1 MNLRHCIPEARRLFL
16 PKLRSMLALA
26 AFALAWAT
34 VPGFEHDALCR
45 PGKGLDIAQFKES
58 SRILIG
64 KLPAMVTPRRE
75 FTLKASSSGLLDLY
89 VEAKPGYFK
98 AGDRLGGVDVERLS
112 LDAELL
118 TLGESLLR
126 EKEIPEWHL
135 QRKSMIKQLKQQ
147 QSTLNSENNLLQQM
161 IEDPEKYKDLLGKG
175 TGKEFMDEQSL
186 AKYAAELEAYLLKVD
201 QVLDFAQSK
210 RQEELE
216 LGELLKKFE
225 LKKLQFQ
232 LRQKEAY
239 LTVPF
244 DGEVQFLFPYV
255 AGEKNYVG
263 AGTEI
268 ALVRDKTEIFA
279 QVPILD
285 SDWRLLDKSRLEL
298 ELKTSAGVSQADY
311 SQSSKQESG
320 GKERL
325 VYTFKFSPADSPLLG
340 NLLGGSV
347 EAKLFYGLER
357 TAHLIPKFL
366 LVSANPDAFRNGGW
380 VGLVKE
386 VLPEHELV
394 HVGLNSV
401 AVASRKKP

>member
-1 MNLRHCIPEARRLFL
+1 MIKSLSV
-16 PKLRSMLALA
+16 RSCLL
-26 AFALAWAT
+26 FALAWASI
-34 VPGFEHDALCR
+34 PGFEGEAEGR
-45 PGKGLDIAQFKES
+45 PRKGLEVGDFKES
-58 SRILIG
+58 QRILIG
-64 KLPAMVTPRRE
+64 RLPVMVTPRRE

-98 AGDRLGGVDVERLS
+98 AGDRLGGVDAERLS
-112 LDAELL
+112 LDEDIL
-118 TLGESLLR
+118 TFGESLLQ

-135 QRKSMIKQLKQQ
+135 QRKAKIKQLQQQ
-147 QSTLNSENNLLQQM
+147 QSTLVAESNLLGQM
-161 IEDPEKYKDLLGKG
+161 IKDPEKYKDLLGQGK
-175 TGKEFMDEQSL
+175 GKEIMDADSL
-186 AKYAAELEAYLLKVD
+186 AKYAGELEEYLRQVD
-201 QVLDFAQSK
+201 QVLDFLQSK

-263 AGTEI
+263 AGAEI
-268 ALVRDKTEIFA
+268 AIVRDKTEMFV

-285 SDWRLLDKSRLEL
+285 SNWRLLAKPRLEV
-298 ELKTSAGVSQADY
+298 ELKTSSGVSKADY
-311 SQSSKQESG
+311 AKSSKKEAS

-325 VYTFKFSPADSPLLG
+325 IYTFKCNPSDSAGLT

-347 EAKLFYGLER
+347 EANLYYRLEK
-357 TAHLIPKFL
+357 AAILIPKFL
-366 LVSANPDAFRNGGW
+366 LVSANPDAFRTGGW
-380 VGLVKE
+380 AGLVKD
-386 VLPEHELV
+386 VFPKHELV
-394 HVGLNSV
+394 HVGLRSI
-401 AVASRKKP
+401 AVAQEKKP